1 VKTFRKDKE
10 TAAVEEQRQE
20 NVALFRQWLTK
31 HPEIK
36 DCDANLKA
44 FEEYIEDFDTDP
56 LTEADFEFALSN
68 IPERRLVTQRVP
80 SAAEQVADENAR
92 RKALPITDLKALARL
107 EHPTPSAPALPSDWI
122 PKGRRKPVDISTRE
136 ALLTL
141 VKTDY
146 RVFRELSD
154 RFGNEL
160 INQRLGIKPTAKP
173 GVSVRL
179 PI

>member
-1 VKTFRKDKE
+1 MRTLREDKE
-10 TAAVEEQRQE
+10 TAAVAQQREE
-20 NVALFRQWLTK
+20 NVALFHSWIRK

-36 DCDANLKA
+36 PCDATLKA

-80 SAAEQVADENAR
+80 SQAEVVAEENAR
-92 RKALPITDLKALARL
+92 RKALPLGELKALARL
-107 EHPTPSAPALPSDWI
+107 EAPAPAAPTLPNEWT
-122 PKGRRKPVDISTRE
+122 PKGRKKAVDISTRE
-136 ALLTL
+136 ALLAL
-141 VKTDY
+141 AKTDF
-146 RVFRELSD
+146 RIFRELTQ
-154 RFGNEL
+154 RFGSEL
-160 INQRLGIKPTAKP
+160 INQRLGTKPTAQP